1 MGLEIIAYDIYFI
14 DSKTEP
20 TYICTKK
27 TLEAAMREVARQ
39 RKKMFVFKKPEF
51 VQTVQ
56 GSYISLIGLGYFEIR
71 PVEGIPQDELQLGIV

>member
-14 DSKTEP
+14 DSNSESTF
-20 TYICTKK
+20 ICTKK
-27 TLEAAMREVARQ
+27 TLEAAMKEVARQ

-56 GSYISLIGLGYFEIR
+56 GSYVSVLGLGYFEIK
-71 PVEGIPQDELQLGIV
+71 PVEGIPQGELQLGIV

>member
-1 MGLEIIAYDIYFI
+1 MGLEIIGYDIYFI
-14 DSKTEP
+14 DSNTEP

-27 TLEAAMREVARQ
+27 TLEAAMKEVARQ

-56 GSYISLIGLGYFEIR
+56 GSYVSVLGLGYFEIK
-71 PVEGIPQDELQLGIV
+71 PVEGIPQNELQLGIV

>member
-14 DSKTEP
+14 DSNTEP

-27 TLEAAMREVARQ
+27 TLEAAMKEVTRQ

-56 GSYISLIGLGYFEIR
+56 GSYVNVLGLGYFEIK
-71 PVEGIPQDELQLGIV
+71 PVEGIPQGELQLGIV